1 MSAVVKVDRRMADA
15 TCDDKGYPHGTRKQM
30 VAYFEGSQKVALVH
44 QVALPD
50 GSLGASG
57 LPDPKELL
65 VEDTVWF
72 V

>member
-1 MSAVVKVDRRMADA
+1 
-15 TCDDKGYPHGTRKQM
+15 M
-30 VAYFEGSQKVALVH
+30 VAYFESDQKVALVH
-44 QVALPD
+44 QVVLPD